1 MNQSNQIK
9 KFIIPLV
16 IVSLVVFNSLNFSVL
31 AEEGSVDSDQSE
43 EVTGGDEN
51 GGEEMIDGGMTDQEG
66 GTENDQ
72 DNLNGDNA
80 EDDPGSSQEVI
91 ETGDAEV
98 VVEGNNSVNSNVL
111 PEDEPENEEGE
122 TEDETGDEIES
133 EGGEEAGD
141 ELEDEEAGEELGDGS
156 EGESE
161 DDSGSSQEES
171 QEEGQ
176 EENDND
182 SGESE
187 EEIEAE
193 ESEDNVEESEDN
205 IEEDNVEESEDN
217 VEESEEEGDDEAE
230 ERTEIVSENEAGVEN
245 DISVVAE
252 TGDNSINNSGD
263 SLIDTG
269 DANLVVGL
277 LNTVNSN
284 LLASDFSQFLLN
296 IFESLEG
303 DVNLSEEIG
312 DFSENEE
319 GCLAETD
326 CLNIVDNN
334 QGSIENNVLIDASTG
349 DNSMESNQG
358 EAIINTGNANVVANL
373 FNILNSNVIG
383 SNWFQFI
390 INIFDDWAGDLIL
403 PGKETIQDFVEQ
415 ESSTCGGN
423 CESTNVV
430 SSNEGAIE
438 NDVYVF
444 TNTGQNTINRTS
456 GAGTINSGHANVR
469 SNVLNVANSN
479 IAGRNW
485 FFMAVNNFGSWEGNV
500 CSLPPGLTINEDSE
514 GIKVYNLTL
523 DDLNGNSSG
532 GSALNI
538 VHDNSGY
545 IKNSI
550 AINVS
555 TGGNSISGSG
565 GSAVINTG
573 DANVLTNLI
582 NILNSNVSSSNWL
595 LGMINVFGNWQGD
608 VAFGRP
614 DLWLGESAVTSS
626 NPAEPGGTVTY
637 TLTYTNN
644 GDADATG
651 VTIIDD
657 FDERYLS
664 VTDPGGGTVID
675 NPGEIE
681 WDIGT
686 VPVGG
691 SGTVS
696 YSAVI
701 DPEVPYGTSYLVN
714 QATID
719 SAEADWNDGDNTDT
733 LSVEVYRERP
743 LSTPIG
749 FGYLFLPDIR
759 IKKTSNVE
767 DFVLAGSN
775 VDYRITLINRG
786 KGSAYDVVVYDNLF
800 NESGELINSS
810 SWYLGEVFP
819 YEEINIDYTVAIGSE
834 VPAGFYT
841 NTAWLTGTQA
851 RGRPLNFPKASTT
864 IEVRAVETEEIEDLI
879 ELEDEE
885 ETETSRE
892 EGNEEKISLEEIKE
906 ELNQIED
913 KIEKIKE
920 AVARKRGSVP
930 PASPV
935 EEESPTPAPTGLI
948 PEVLAQEITQET
960 ELPGVFQEEPENN
973 EETDSGQSFASM
985 LLANIGKIKFSWLWL
1000 FLLLLA
1006 ILFSIF
1012 VGNRLSRKKKNF

>member
-9 KFIIPLV
+9 KFIIIPLV

-31 AEEGSVDSDQSE
+31 AEEGSVDNNQSE
-43 EVTGGDEN
+43 EVAGGDEN
-51 GGEEMIDGGMTDQEG
+51 GGEEMTDGGITDQEG

-72 DNLNGDNA
+72 DNSNGADT
-80 EDDPGSSQEVI
+80 EDDSGSSQEVI

-133 EGGEEAGD
+133 EGGEEAG
-141 ELEDEEAGEELGDGS
+141 EELGDEP

-326 CLNIVDNN
+326 CLNIVDSN

>member
-1 MNQSNQIK
+1 M
-9 KFIIPLV
+9 
-16 IVSLVVFNSLNFSVL
+16 
-31 AEEGSVDSDQSE
+31 
-43 EVTGGDEN
+43 
-51 GGEEMIDGGMTDQEG
+51 
-66 GTENDQ
+66 
-72 DNLNGDNA
+72 
-80 EDDPGSSQEVI
+80 I

-111 PEDEPENEEGE
+111 SGDESENEEGE
-122 TEDETGDEIES
+122 TEDGAGDEIEN
-133 EGGEEAGD
+133 ETGDEEAGD
-141 ELEDEEAGEELGDGS
+141 ELEDEEAGEELGDEP
-156 EGESE
+156 EGEPE

-171 QEEGQ
+171 QEEGQEEGQ

-193 ESEDNVEESEDN
+193 ESEGEDN
-205 IEEDNVEESEDN
+205 IEE
-217 VEESEEEGDDEAE
+217 SEEEDDGQTE
-230 ERTEIVSENEAGVEN
+230 ETAEIVSENEARVEN
-245 DISVVAE
+245 DVSVVAE
-252 TGDNSINNSGD
+252 TGDNSIDNSSD

-296 IFESLEG
+296 IFEGLEG

-326 CLNIVDNN
+326 CLNIVDGN
-334 QGSIENNVLIDASTG
+334 QGGIENNVLIDASTG
-349 DNSMESNQG
+349 DNSMEANQG

-444 TNTGQNTINRTS
+444 TNTGQNTINRTFD
-456 GAGTINSGHANVR
+456 AGTINSGHANVR

-479 IAGRNW
+479 IADRNW

-500 CSLPPGLTINEDSE
+500 CSLPPGLTINEDFE
-514 GIKVYNLTL
+514 GIKVYNLTP
-523 DDLNGNSSG
+523 DDLNGDSSN

-550 AINVS
+550 AINIS
-555 TGGNSISGSG
+555 TGGNSISTSG
-565 GSAVINTG
+565 GSTVINTG

-595 LGMINVFGNWQGD
+595 LGMVNIFGNWQGD

-614 DLWLGESAVTSS
+614 DLWLGESAATSS

-664 VTDPGGGTVID
+664 VTDTGGGTVID

-696 YSAVI
+696 YSATI

-719 SAEADWNDGDNTDT
+719 SAETDWNDEDNTDT
-733 LSVEVYRERP
+733 LSLEVYREHP

-749 FGYLFLPDIR
+749 LGYLFLPDIR

-841 NTAWLTGTQA
+841 NTAWLTGTHA
-851 RGRPLNFPKASTT
+851 RGRPVNFPKASTT
-864 IEVRAVETEEIEDLI
+864 IEVRAVEIEEIEDLA
-879 ELEDEE
+879 EPENEE

-930 PASPV
+930 PVSPP
-935 EEESPTPAPTGLI
+935 EEENSIPASAGLI
-948 PEVLAQEITQET
+948 PEVLAQEIAQET

-973 EETDSGQSFASM
+973 EEADSGQSFASM

-1012 VGNRLSRKKKNF
+1012 VGNRLSQRKKNL